1 MLNLFCY
8 SNVPVFTI
16 GSFLFFL
23 AGSYFF
29 WRTHCGGLLFSF
41 SINLL
46 SGTLRCFRLIHLQC
60 FLPHFQNQ
68 PFIQGVL
75 LSLIEALGT
84 KISVLD
90 ELSAIGISAF
100 RPSPL
105 TEQGNMSIYAC
116 MRAKL
121 PQSCPTLCD
130 PMDSSLPGSSVHGI
144 LQARILQ
151 WVSMSSSRGSFLSRD
166 QTHVSCIASG
176 FFTTEPPVLTILYS
190 PHNS

>member
-16 GSFLFFL
+16 GSLLFFL

-75 LSLIEALGT
+75 LSLTEALGT

-144 LQARILQ
+144 LQARLLECPHPGDLPDTGIEP
-151 WVSMSSSRGSFLSRD
+151 VSL
-166 QTHVSCIASG
+166 ASPALAGG
-176 FFTTEPPVLTILYS
+176 FFTTSTAWESYIIYTLT
-190 PHNS
+190 